1 MKRALVLCPGRGSY
15 SRDTMGSLVH
25 RDGPA
30 LQAAESCRARHGRRG
45 IRELDAMERFSGRWH
60 VAGEHA
66 SLLTAAVSLTDLE
79 ELDPERVRVVAV
91 CGNSMGF
98 YTALAY
104 AGALSMDDGV
114 ELIETMAAYQA
125 GNIIGGQ
132 LVWPLCDAEW
142 RLDPSRVERL
152 TEVIETTP
160 ELFWSI
166 RLGGQA
172 VLGGT
177 GPALAAAR
185 AQLGEEVRGTHT
197 YPLRLPLHSAFHTP
211 LLRGASG
218 RARTELSRLEWR
230 RPALPLVDGSG
241 RVWRPLHTDPAALAD
256 YTLGHQVTE
265 AFDFTAMVRTALGDH
280 GPDLVVL
287 PGPGGGLGSAVAQV
301 MIEMGWQGLRS
312 RADFLARQAED
323 PVLISMAR
331 TEQRARVVGEP

>member
-15 SRDTMGSLVH
+15 SRDTMGSLTH

-30 LQAAESCRARHGRRG
+30 LRAAEACRARHGRRG
-45 IRELDAMERFSGRWH
+45 IRELDAMDRFSGRWH

-79 ELDPERVRVVAV
+79 ELDGETVRVVAV

-98 YTALAY
+98 YTALAFS
-104 AGALSMDDGV
+104 GALSMDDGV

-125 GNIIGGQ
+125 GNVIGGQ

-142 RLDPSRVERL
+142 RLDPDRVARL
-152 TEVIETTP
+152 SEVITATP
-160 ELFWSI
+160 DLFRSI

-172 VLGGT
+172 VIGGT
-177 GPALAAAR
+177 GPALAAAKE
-185 AQLGEEVRGTHT
+185 QLGEEVRGAHS

-218 RARTELSRLEWR
+218 RARTELGGLRWR
-230 RPALPLVDGSG
+230 RPTVPLVDGRG
-241 RVWRPLHTDPAALAD
+241 HVWRPLHTDPAALAD

-265 AFDFTAMVRTALGDH
+265 AFDFTAMVRSALGDH

-301 MIEMGWQGLRS
+301 MIDMGWQGLRS
-312 RADFLARQAED
+312 RADFLARQAQD
-323 PVLISMAR
+323 PVLVSMSR
-331 TEQRARVVGEP
+331 PEQRALVVAGP